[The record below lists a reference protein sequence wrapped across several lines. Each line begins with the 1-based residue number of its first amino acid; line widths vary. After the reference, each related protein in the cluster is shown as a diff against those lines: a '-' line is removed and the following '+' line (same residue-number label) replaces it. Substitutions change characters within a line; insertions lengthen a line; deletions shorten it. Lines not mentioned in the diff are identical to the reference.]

1 MATQWVVLFDNEGL
15 DTLIPWSELVEETVM
30 SRLSGEP
37 RVGPNP
43 QHVVS
48 RTMMRARLNTQR
60 NTEVWAY
67 NTSDDIDVDTMRQV
81 WDDSPQYMAD
91 LVREK
96 GTNMFGKKSSRP
108 PKIV

>member
-30 SRLSGEP
+30 SKLSGEP
-37 RVGPNP
+37 RQGPNP

-48 RTMMRARLNTQR
+48 RTMMRARLNTHR

-67 NTSDDIDVDTMRQV
+67 NTSDDIDVDSMRHI
-81 WDDSPQYMAD
+81 WDESPQYMAD
-91 LVREK
+91 LVRAK
-96 GTNMFGKKSSRP
+96 GDNLFGKKNIKP

>member
-15 DTLIPWSELVEETVM
+15 DTLIPWSELQEETVM
-30 SRLSGEP
+30 SVLSGKP

-48 RTMMRARLNTQR
+48 NTLMRARLNTHR

-67 NTSDDIDVDTMRQV
+67 NTSNDIDVDEMRHV
-81 WDDSPQYMAD
+81 WDESPQYMAD
-91 LVREK
+91 LVRAK
-96 GTNMFGKKSSRP
+96 GENLFGKKSSKP